1 MPEVLAPPLSATPGR
16 PSHPLLVGPK
26 DLPKRRALHTQAGRF
41 ALLHALAHIEF
52 NAINL
57 ALDALYRFPGLPED
71 FYRDWLRVAQEEAE
85 HFVLLRQQLQRLGGD
100 YGDLPA
106 HDGLWEMAMDTA
118 ADPLERM
125 ALVPRVLEARG
136 LDVTPAMRERL
147 LAAGDAEAA
156 AVLERIERDERGHVA
171 VGSRWFRYLCAQRG
185 LEPDSTFKT
194 LLQQRYR
201 GRIQGPLALTARRAA
216 GFSEPELD
224 WLQSRIGQPA
234 ATKPE
239 AVRHD

>member
-1 MPEVLAPPLSATPGR
+1 
-16 PSHPLLVGPK
+16 
-26 DLPKRRALHTQAGRF
+26 
-41 ALLHALAHIEF
+41 
-52 NAINL
+52 
-57 ALDALYRFPGLPED
+57 
-71 FYRDWLRVAQEEAE
+71 
-85 HFVLLRQQLQRLGGD
+85 
-100 YGDLPA
+100 
-106 HDGLWEMAMDTA
+106 
-118 ADPLERM
+118 
-125 ALVPRVLEARG
+125 
-136 LDVTPAMRERL
+136 
-147 LAAGDAEAA
+147 
-156 AVLERIERDERGHVA
+156 VA

-185 LEPDSTFKT
+185 LEPDSTFMT